1 MSMIFVQFLSDEDQH
16 VSYPG
21 GRKLEADEGI
31 LHAKLWFLNKVN
43 ISSFSTKKKKSNEIW
58 FQFLAVDTFS

>member
-43 ISSFSTKKKKSNEIW
+43 IYSFSTKKKR
-58 FQFLAVDTFS
+58 VM